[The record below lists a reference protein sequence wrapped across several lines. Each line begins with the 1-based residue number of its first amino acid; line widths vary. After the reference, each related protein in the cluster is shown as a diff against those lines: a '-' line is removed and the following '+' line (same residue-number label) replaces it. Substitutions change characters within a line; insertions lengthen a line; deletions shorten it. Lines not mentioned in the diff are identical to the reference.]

1 MQNSADFE
9 NYCHALALRGHS
21 RDWIRRN
28 RPLLEERFARDTVP
42 FEAPR
47 RLPPSLTTATA
58 NCDRDSSLT

>member
-42 FEAPR
+42 FEAP
-47 RLPPSLTTATA
+47 PPPAPIA
-58 NCDRDSSLT
+58 HDRYGEL